1 MRRKHIS
8 DSTRLAAELLE
19 RGEIPYEHA
28 KLMGE
33 TNFLSL
39 YQIDHNIY
47 HESGHPDRD
56 EFWNLKHRLIA
67 EHREKTKRDAAII
80 AKGRRLRANDHE
92 LEIANA
98 FKSGMWLAAE
108 LMKEKRKRKHK
119 IRSRGFDKRLK
130 RKVDGTVVPR

>member
-1 MRRKHIS
+1 MARKRIP
-8 DSTRLAAELLE
+8 DRTKLAAELLE

-39 YQIDHNIY
+39 YQLDHNIY

-67 EHREKTKRDAAII
+67 EHREKTKRDAKII
-80 AKGRRLRANDHE
+80 AKGRR
-92 LEIANA
+92 I
-98 FKSGMWLAAE
+98 
-108 LMKEKRKRKHK
+108 RKRLAKPFKVDGILYDKATGTQYYFGKPRK
-119 IRSRGFDKRLK
+119 IPSRPFDKRLK
-130 RKVDGTVVPR
+130 RKVNGTVVQR